1 MGPIHTFDDIKDM
14 VRRRIWVILL
24 FTVLGCIASVLFALS
39 RPHVY
44 LSSEVL
50 QIERPRITDE
60 LAPSTVEGSSARRLQ
75 LIEQQLMARDTVL
88 EIIAQHDLFE
98 NMPALSPT
106 EKVALFRESVT
117 IEGVAATR
125 EGGTDDGTVSA
136 LTIMALL
143 GSPEKAQAV
152 AHELGTRTVELSARE
167 RTAKTQAT
175 LDFFLQ
181 EEAALVDAIAELE
194 REISDFR
201 SANDISIAGTVEF
214 RQAEVGS
221 INDAILDVERS
232 RIALTRELQTLSEG
246 QQRPATRRRIGELTT
261 QIRALEEQSVF
272 LERRSEELQQ
282 TLTSSPEVERKTNI
296 FQLRLAQYQDQLE
309 EISARRADAEIGHRL
324 ESNRQ
329 SERIQILEPA
339 PLPEYP
345 ASSSR
350 KKLALMGAVAS
361 VMGALFVAFL
371 LELRNPVVRTG
382 AQLHRELGILPAAC
396 IPVANISPTKRKRAT
411 GIKCRIKSLFESAK
425 RYIPQPTAKSVPAP
439 VASSTEIAMA
449 SAQRRRP
456 SRQIRR

>member
-14 VRRRIWVILL
+14 LRRRFWLILL
-24 FTVLGCIASVLFALS
+24 LTILGAVASVFFALS

-88 EIIAQHDLFE
+88 EIIAKHELFA

-152 AHELGTRTVELSARE
+152 AHELGTRTVELSAKA

-181 EEAALVDAIAELE
+181 EEAALVEAIAELE
-194 REISDFR
+194 SEIAEFR
-201 SANDISIAGTVEF
+201 SANDISIAGSVEF

-246 QQRPATRRRIGELTT
+246 QQRPATQRRIAELNT

-272 LERRSEELQQ
+272 LERRSEALQQ

-296 FQLRLAQYQDQLE
+296 FQLRLEQYQVQLE

-339 PLPEYP
+339 AVPDYP

-350 KKLALMGAVAS
+350 KKLAMMGAVAS
-361 VMGALFVAFL
+361 AFGAIFVAFL
-371 LELRNPVVRTG
+371 LELYNPVVRTG
-382 AQLHRELGILPAAC
+382 AQLQRELGILPAAC
-396 IPVANISPTKRKRAT
+396 IPMADSKPVKRQGKGALRT
-411 GIKCRIKSLFESAK
+411 WFWSQIHKLK
-425 RYIPQPTAKSVPAP
+425 RYVPRSATAKAPA
-439 VASSTEIAMA
+439 ASSTELAMA
-449 SAQRRRP
+449 SVQRHRP
-456 SRQIRR
+456 TRAIRG